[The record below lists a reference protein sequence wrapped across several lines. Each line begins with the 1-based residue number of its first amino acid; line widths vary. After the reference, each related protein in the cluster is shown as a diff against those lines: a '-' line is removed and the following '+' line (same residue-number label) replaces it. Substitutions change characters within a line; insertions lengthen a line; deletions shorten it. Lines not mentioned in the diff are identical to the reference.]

1 MSHLCLNKASTAE
14 LLLAI
19 TEIIFHAVHTG
30 GREKRYNKS
39 LLPTSRPYYLVRFIF
54 ATYKVIRLLCN

>member
-39 LLPTSRPYYLVRFIF
+39 FVANITALLFSPVHFCHI
-54 ATYKVIRLLCN
+54 